1 MGQQR
6 ARKITDGVV
15 ELFVADLSPIQ
26 DRAPQQLKTL
36 NLIIVTFSCLVTAPV
51 LSPRPKD
58 PCCANP
64 GFVQR
69 VFLCTSVVQQLES
82 KPTRTC
88 TSLSLDH
95 LRGSCA
101 GDCLIDLDHVSGT
114 GEQVSPSIQWCL
126 HLLGEYRGL
135 IFMDCHILHS
145 SSSKNAAR
153 SRSSAPSSG
162 AQPHLSQLFTATGN
176 SAVMGTCYSGKMAL
190 EQQAHGLAHMGT

>member
-1 MGQQR
+1 MEF
-6 ARKITDGVV
+6 A
-15 ELFVADLSPIQ
+15 ELSVFVADLSPIQ

-82 KPTRTC
+82 KPTRAC
-88 TSLSLDH
+88 TLLSLDH

-101 GDCLIDLDHVSGT
+101 GDCLIDLDHVSGKALPYSGACT
-114 GEQVSPSIQWCL
+114 FWENTEALFSWIATYCSPPVQKMQQGPGLQHQAQVLSHTCP
-126 HLLGEYRGL
+126 
-135 IFMDCHILHS
+135 S
-145 SSSKNAAR
+145 SSR
-153 SRSSAPSSG
+153 PRET
-162 AQPHLSQLFTATGN
+162 LL
-176 SAVMGTCYSGKMAL
+176 
-190 EQQAHGLAHMGT
+190 